1 MADKPTLRIGH
12 IKITDHL
19 VLGVTLDKL
28 AKGEETF
35 QNLTLENVPYMG
47 WNQVGNA
54 LRGGDIDGAFILA
67 PFAMDMFYA
76 GLDIR
81 LVLLGHRT
89 GSVLVTNK
97 RAHIQTIK
105 DFKGRA
111 IVLPLYLSVH
121 TMLFYKL
128 LEKEGLSIGPGKDV
142 NFEVEAPSAM
152 PEILQW
158 DESGSVGGFIVAEPF
173 ATQAV
178 LGGYGDEFA
187 LSKDIWPNHPCCV
200 LVIKH
205 DVLARQPDA
214 VAELTQ
220 SLVKSG
226 NFISENRAAAIP
238 IAQKFLGQPEE
249 VVTRVLTQPVD
260 RVKTDQLYPKLE
272 DLDLIQTYLTQP
284 SINALSGK
292 IDLEKFV
299 DPQFAKAAGAK

>member
-1 MADKPTLRIGH
+1 MATKPVLRIGH

-19 VLGVTLDKL
+19 ILGVTLDKV
-28 AKGEETF
+28 ARGEERF
-35 QNLTLENVPYMG
+35 QHFDLENVPMQG
-47 WNQVGNA
+47 WNQVANA
-54 LRGGDIDGAFILA
+54 LRGGEVDGAFMLA
-67 PFAMDMFYA
+67 PLAMDLFYA
-76 GLDIR
+76 GLDIQ

-121 TMLFYKL
+121 TMLFYML
-128 LEKEGLSIGPGKDV
+128 LEKEGLTIGPGKDV
-142 NFEVEAPSAM
+142 NFEVEAPAAM

-158 DESGSVGGFIVAEPF
+158 DETGSVGGFIVAEPF
-173 ATQAV
+173 ATQAI
-178 LGGYGDEFA
+178 LGGYGEEFA

-200 LVIKH
+200 LVLKREMLGRH
-205 DVLARQPDA
+205 PEA

-220 SLVKSG
+220 SLVNSG
-226 NFISENRAAAIP
+226 NFISENRAGTIP
-238 IAQKFLGQPEE
+238 IAQQFLGQPVE

-272 DLDLIQTYLTQP
+272 DLELIQTYLTQP
-284 SINALSGK
+284 NVHVLSGK

-299 DPQFAKAAGAK
+299 DPQFARAAGAK

>member
-1 MADKPTLRIGH
+1 MANKPVIRIGH

-19 VLGVTLDKL
+19 ILGVTLDKIN
-28 AKGEETF
+28 KGEDNF
-35 QNLTLENVPYMG
+35 QHFVLENVPMMG

-54 LRGGDIDGAFILA
+54 LRNGEVDGAFILA
-67 PFAMDMFYA
+67 PFAMDLFYA

-81 LVLLGHRT
+81 LILLGHRT

-97 RAHIQTIK
+97 RAHIKSIK

-111 IVLPLYLSVH
+111 IILPLYLSVH

-142 NFEVEAPSAM
+142 SFEVEAPSAM
-152 PEILQW
+152 PEIIQW

-178 LGGYGDEFA
+178 LGGYGEEFA

-200 LVIKH
+200 LVMKRE
-205 DVLARQPDA
+205 VLGKYPDA
-214 VAELTQ
+214 VAELTH
-220 SLVKSG
+220 SLVESG
-226 NFISENRAAAIP
+226 NFITECRTDAIP
-238 IAQKFLGQPEE
+238 IAQKFLGQPAE

-260 RVKTDQLYPKLE
+260 RVKTDQLFPKLE
-272 DLDLIQTYLTQP
+272 DLDLIQTFLTQP
-284 SINALSGK
+284 SVNALSGK

>member
-1 MADKPTLRIGH
+1 MANKPVLRIGH

-19 VLGVTLDKL
+19 VLGVTLDKV
-28 AKGEETF
+28 AKGEEEF
-35 QNLTLENVPYMG
+35 KDFVLENVPMSG

-54 LRGGDIDGAFILA
+54 LRNGEVDGAFILA
-67 PFAMDMFYA
+67 PFAMDLFYA

-81 LVLLGHRT
+81 LILLGHRT

-142 NFEVEAPSAM
+142 SFEVEAPAAM

-173 ATQAV
+173 ATLAV
-178 LGGYGDEFA
+178 LGGYGEEFA

-200 LVIKH
+200 LVMKH
-205 DVLARQPDA
+205 DVLAKYPEA
-214 VAELTQ
+214 VAELTN
-220 SLVKSG
+220 SLVQSG
-226 NFISENRAAAIP
+226 NFITDNRAATIP
-238 IAQKFLGQPEE
+238 IAQKFLNQPQE

-272 DLDLIQTYLTQP
+272 DLDLIQTYMTLP
-284 SINALSGK
+284 SVNALSGK
-292 IDLEKFV
+292 ITLC
-299 DPQFAKAAGAK
+299 

>member
-1 MADKPTLRIGH
+1 MPTKPTFRIGH

-19 VLGVTLDKL
+19 ILGVTLDRIN
-28 AKGEETF
+28 KGEENF
-35 QNLTLENVPYMG
+35 QHFTLENVPMMG

-54 LRGGDIDGAFILA
+54 LRNGEVDGAFILA
-67 PFAMDMFYA
+67 PFAMDLFYA

-81 LVLLGHRT
+81 LIMLGHRT

-97 RAHIQTIK
+97 RANIKTIK
-105 DFKGRA
+105 DFKGRS
-111 IVLPLYLSVH
+111 IILPLYLSVH

-142 NFEVEAPSAM
+142 NFEVDAPANM
-152 PEILQW
+152 PEIIEY
-158 DESGSVGGFIVAEPF
+158 DERGLIGGFIVAEPY

-178 LGGYGDEFA
+178 LGGYGEEFA
-187 LSKDIWPNHPCCV
+187 LSKDIWPDHPCCV
-200 LVIKH
+200 LVMKREL
-205 DVLARQPDA
+205 LAKYPEA

-226 NFISENRAAAIP
+226 QFISESRDAAVP

-249 VVTRVLTQPVD
+249 VMRRVLTQPAD
-260 RVKTDQLYPKLE
+260 RVKTDRLFPNLQ
-272 DLDLIQTYLTQP
+272 DLDVIQNYLTQP

>member
-1 MADKPTLRIGH
+1 MADKPVLRIGH

-19 VLGVTLDKL
+19 VLGVTLDKV
-28 AKGEETF
+28 AKGEESFRTF
-35 QNLTLENVPYMG
+35 TLENVPFMG

-54 LRGGDIDGAFILA
+54 LRGGDLDGAFILA
-67 PFAMDMFYA
+67 PFAMDLFYA

-81 LVLLGHRT
+81 LVLFGHRT

-97 RAHIQTIK
+97 RAHIKTIK

-142 NFEVEAPSAM
+142 TFEVEAPSAM

-173 ATQAV
+173 ATLAV
-178 LGGYGDEFA
+178 LGGYGEEFA
-187 LSKDIWPNHPCCV
+187 LSKDIWPDHPCCV
-200 LVIKH
+200 LVMKREALGRH
-205 DVLARQPDA
+205 PEA

-220 SLVKSG
+220 SLVRSG
-226 NFISENRAAAIP
+226 DFITQNRAAAIP

-249 VVTRVLTQPVD
+249 VVTRVLTDPID
-260 RVKTDQLYPKLE
+260 RVKTDHLFPKLE

-299 DPQFAKAAGAK
+299 DAQFAKAAGAK